1 MLDKKGDKLINDWK
15 TEYNDDTGAFIDNL
29 INRFNSTSIENVSS
43 PAIQIRKKAKK
54 FSKREKKIL
63 LAQSRRN
70 ILAE

>member
-29 INRFNSTSIENVSS
+29 INRFNSTEIENVSS
-43 PAIQIRKKAKK
+43 PVIPIRKKPKK
-54 FSKREKKIL
+54 FTKREKKIL